1 MRGPSTERAHSL
13 DQMNQPACNIV
24 TRYPQTPGPVIRVFL
39 VTFWPDR
46 ILGSDTL
53 LASDSGD
60 SLRQLILK
68 AFLLCAVYLGN
79 IGISVNDEQKIAA
92 LHGIHDTLEHLTL
105 QHAFQHQASR
115 TRAKGGP

>member
-1 MRGPSTERAHSL
+1 M
-13 DQMNQPACNIV
+13 
-24 TRYPQTPGPVIRVFL
+24 
-39 VTFWPDR
+39 
-46 ILGSDTL
+46 
-53 LASDSGD
+53 ASDSGD

-105 QHAFQHQASR
+105 QHASTKRVERGLKEAPNDTEIKAAFRSQDLS
-115 TRAKGGP
+115 G